1 MSLATLKRNDVVSFQ
16 IYPVGLIAGDFQNV
30 TFQDRVSANTARLLN
45 TDVVAVW
52 NSVYPTL
59 PEGITNDPYLYD
71 WLTFTTSTGEFVVLS
86 SVFINEA
93 TLTTSEST
101 HYQIDIYDGDGD
113 VPTEVRK
120 ALNAIGYYNIAMKRV
135 D

>member
-1 MSLATLKRNDVVSFQ
+1 MSLASIKRNDVVSFQ
-16 IYPVGLIAGDFQNV
+16 IYPVGLIKGTFDSV

-59 PEGITNDPYLYD
+59 PEGTTNDPYLYD
-71 WLTFTTSTGEFVVLS
+71 WLTFTTSTGEFIVLA

-93 TLTTSEST
+93 TLTTSESS
-101 HYQIDIYDGDGD
+101 HYQIDIYDGDVD
-113 VPTEVRK
+113 VLTEVRK
-120 ALNAIGYYNIAMKRV
+120 AINAVGYYNIAIKRV